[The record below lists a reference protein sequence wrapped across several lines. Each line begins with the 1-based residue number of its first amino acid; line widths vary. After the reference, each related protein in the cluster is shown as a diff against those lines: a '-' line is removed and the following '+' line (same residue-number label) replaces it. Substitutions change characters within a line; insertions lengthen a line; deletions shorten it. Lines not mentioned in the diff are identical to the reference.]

1 VPVSFLTEDQERRY
15 GRFAGDPSPEQL
27 ARHFHL
33 DDADHAFVAGHR
45 GAHMRLGCAVQL
57 GTVRFLGTFL
67 EDPTDVPVRVVR
79 CLAEQLDLTVDGH
92 MAAYRASGWRW
103 RHPIEIREAY
113 GYRTFDAPGLSFRLT
128 RWLYALCWTGT
139 DRPSV
144 LFDRATVWL
153 IAGKVLLPG
162 ATTLERLVAR
172 VRARASERL
181 WQRLSINVTPAQRER
196 LEALLVVPEIGRRQS
211 PLDRLRNGPVLTSGK
226 ELARTVRRLGE
237 VQDLARDLPRT
248 DRLPR
253 SRVLALARYATAS
266 KAQAIMRLP
275 DQRRVATLLAFVR
288 TLEASA
294 QDDVLDLF
302 DVVVTRIFAD
312 AKKREEEARLR
323 SLRDLDA
330 AALVLRGV
338 GAPVLP
344 LLKQVRAAAL
354 ARATPSTETAGAN
367 STPTLAVTQ
376 ADLIAAIGAVSPS
389 EIAALATPVPEAI
402 EAAIARVD
410 ALVRPPSRPY
420 VDALVAS
427 HAGVTRFLPT
437 LARTVSF
444 GANPAGRSVMDAV
457 DYLRGGEA
465 ARRRHPPTAFVPKA
479 WMGDVVDEN
488 GAVDQTV
495 WTMCLVERMRQT
507 VRRRDL
513 YATPALRYAD
523 PRIGLL
529 DGAAWETARPT
540 VCRTLERGPD
550 GTAEVA
556 RLAERLDAVYRA
568 AADHLPQNEAI
579 RVIARAAAENRPDL
593 VVTALDKL
601 DEPESLVRLRE
612 AVAGRLPRV
621 DLPEL
626 VLEIGARTGFI
637 DAFTHASEAGSRLGG
652 LGTSIS
658 AVLVA
663 EACNTGFEPLVC
675 PDVPALRRSRLSWVK
690 HNYVRAE
697 TLTAANARLVA
708 AQNGITLAQAWGG
721 GEVASADGLR
731 FVVPVRTM
739 HAGPNPRYF
748 GQGRGVTY
756 YNLMSDQFTGLNGI
770 VVPGTLRDSLSLLA
784 LVLEQETPL
793 ASVEIVTD
801 TGAYT
806 DVIFG
811 IFWLL
816 GFQFSPRLADIGG
829 ARFWRVDRKAN
840 YGPLD
845 GLARHTIKPKL
856 IVQHWDDL
864 LRLAGSL
871 KLGLVQASGLM
882 RTLQT
887 NERPTRLA
895 QALAEAGRIVKTIYM
910 VGFIDD
916 EAERRRILGQ
926 LNRHE
931 GRHTLARVV
940 FHAKRGEL
948 RQRYREGQEDQLGAL
963 GLVVNMIVLW
973 NTIYMDAALAQL
985 RAEGFPVLDG
995 DVARLSPLGFAHVNM
1010 LGRYAFSLPEAVA
1023 RGELRPLRD
1032 PSQADDDTGE

>member
-1 VPVSFLTEDQERRY
+1 MPPATSPARSGSRSRRSTLMSTAKAGPGPAPASCSAPARPRRAPSKGGAPTVPVSFLTEDQARRY

-67 EDPTDVPVRVVR
+67 EDPTHVPARIVR

-103 RHPIEIREAY
+103 RHPVEIREAY

-153 IAGKVLLPG
+153 MAGKVLLPG

-181 WQRLSINVTPAQRER
+181 WQRLSMNVTPAQRER

-248 DRLPR
+248 DRVPR
-253 SRVLALARYATAS
+253 SRVLALARFATAS

-312 AKKREEEARLR
+312 AKTREEEARLR

-344 LLKQVRAAAL
+344 LLKPVRAAAL
-354 ARATPSTETAGAN
+354 ARATPSPETAGAK
-367 STPTLAVTQ
+367 STPALAFTQ

-389 EIAALATPVPEAI
+389 EIAALVTPVPEAI
-402 EAAIARVD
+402 EVAIARVD
-410 ALVRPPSRPY
+410 ALVRPPGRPY

-427 HAGVTRFLPT
+427 HASVTRFLPT

-444 GANPAGRSVMDAV
+444 GANPAGRSVMDAI

-507 VRRRDL
+507 MRRRDL
-513 YATPALRYAD
+513 YATPAMRYAD

-529 DGAAWETARPT
+529 DGAAWEAARPT
-540 VCRTLERGPD
+540 VCRTLERSPD

-556 RLAERLDAVYRA
+556 RLAERLDAAYRA

-601 DEPESLVRLRE
+601 DEREPGAAAWPRRGPPAARRSAGAGPGDRGPHRLHGCLHPRERGGIPPRRAWHQHQRGTRGGSLQHRVR
-612 AVAGRLPRV
+612 ATRLPRRA
-621 DLPEL
+621 
-626 VLEIGARTGFI
+626 GA
-637 DAFTHASEAGSRLGG
+637 AAL
-652 LGTSIS
+652 S
-658 AVLVA
+658 A
-663 EACNTGFEPLVC
+663 
-675 PDVPALRRSRLSWVK
+675 
-690 HNYVRAE
+690 
-697 TLTAANARLVA
+697 
-708 AQNGITLAQAWGG
+708 Q
-721 GEVASADGLR
+721 
-731 FVVPVRTM
+731 
-739 HAGPNPRYF
+739 
-748 GQGRGVTY
+748 
-756 YNLMSDQFTGLNGI
+756 
-770 VVPGTLRDSLSLLA
+770 
-784 LVLEQETPL
+784 
-793 ASVEIVTD
+793 
-801 TGAYT
+801 
-806 DVIFG
+806 
-811 IFWLL
+811 
-816 GFQFSPRLADIGG
+816 
-829 ARFWRVDRKAN
+829 
-840 YGPLD
+840 
-845 GLARHTIKPKL
+845 
-856 IVQHWDDL
+856 
-864 LRLAGSL
+864 
-871 KLGLVQASGLM
+871 
-882 RTLQT
+882 
-887 NERPTRLA
+887 
-895 QALAEAGRIVKTIYM
+895 
-910 VGFIDD
+910 
-916 EAERRRILGQ
+916 LGQ
-926 LNRHE
+926 
-931 GRHTLARVV
+931 
-940 FHAKRGEL
+940 
-948 RQRYREGQEDQLGAL
+948 
-963 GLVVNMIVLW
+963 
-973 NTIYMDAALAQL
+973 AQL
-985 RAEGFPVLDG
+985 RA
-995 DVARLSPLGFAHVNM
+995 R
-1010 LGRYAFSLPEAVA
+1010 
-1023 RGELRPLRD
+1023 RD
-1032 PSQADDDTGE
+1032 PDRSECKAGRRPERDHAGSGLGWG